1 MTQEQIADT
10 VGLTSVHVNRT
21 LMGLDAEGLT
31 KRTRKSVVITDWK
44 RMAEAADFRST
55 YLHLPEEMI

>member
-21 LMGLDAEGLT
+21 LQNLDAEGLIDRS
-31 KRTRKSVVITDWK
+31 KRSVIIADWK
-44 RMAEAADFRST
+44 RLAESGDFNPT
-55 YLHLPEEMI
+55 YLHLPAEAI